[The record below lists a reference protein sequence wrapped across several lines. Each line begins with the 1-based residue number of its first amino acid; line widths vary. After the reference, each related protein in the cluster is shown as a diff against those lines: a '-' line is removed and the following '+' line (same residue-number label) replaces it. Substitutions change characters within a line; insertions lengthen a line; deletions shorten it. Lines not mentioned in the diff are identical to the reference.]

1 LGQAQTNTESDLEKA
16 EGDSVEQVVEMCAA
30 SIQTAVTATLKQ
42 DTGKVEDALYELAI
56 SIG

>member
-1 LGQAQTNTESDLEKA
+1 
-16 EGDSVEQVVEMCAA
+16 VVEMCAA